1 MVIPCVVSL
10 SFQVAGFTW
19 NRWPVSAGMGGRF
32 VVESVAGLVRKTQSI
47 AENHAGVAR
56 RGYRA

>member
-32 VVESVAGLVRKTQSI
+32 AVESVAGLVRKTQKSVQLRLG
-47 AENHAGVAR
+47 AAR
-56 RGYRA
+56 S